1 MTKTVK
7 FLISLVAILV
17 CALLIS
23 FADRPKVKEYSPRT
37 KFIDTLNVVIGVE
50 GGMYYSKGFP
60 IGAQYDLLKRFAA
73 LEGIH
78 LLANDDFQRDSSFVQ
93 LLEGGADI
101 IVLNPNDSLSVGK
114 FDSKEFAFSLPVMDA
129 IWIVRNDH
137 QDRLLERI
145 NNWLGYFSK
154 TKEFKALNNK
164 YFGSYSLDKYRE
176 SLTQTDKISPY
187 DDLIKKY
194 STVLGWDWRML
205 AAIIYKES
213 RFSVAAESSRG
224 AKGLMQVRDFT
235 AQSYGVENRLDPEQ
249 NIYAGVRFLSEIQS
263 RYLRSGLDSVNSLKF
278 TLAAYNAGE
287 SRIGDCIRFTHE
299 QGGNSANW
307 ESVSRY
313 IPMMSLPEYYQNAE
327 YLNHGSFNGSE
338 TIQYVDD
345 VASIYEEYLFL
356 VKK

>member
-1 MTKTVK
+1 MNEKITEEFNIKTEPEYYMSEADV
-7 FLISLVAILV
+7 I
-17 CALLIS
+17 ALLKTGELD
-23 FADRPKVKEYSPRT
+23 A
-37 KFIDTLNVVIGVE
+37 
-50 GGMYYSKGFP
+50 
-60 IGAQYDLLKRFAA
+60 LL
-73 LEGIH
+73 
-78 LLANDDFQRDSSFVQ
+78 
-93 LLEGGADI
+93 
-101 IVLNPNDSLSVGK
+101 
-114 FDSKEFAFSLPVMDA
+114 DA
-129 IWIVRNDH
+129 IDFEPAGI
-137 QDRLLERI
+137 I
-145 NNWLGYFSK
+145 
-154 TKEFKALNNK
+154 
-164 YFGSYSLDKYRE
+164 
-176 SLTQTDKISPY
+176 
-187 DDLIKKY
+187 DLIKKY

-205 AAIIYKES
+205 AASIYKES
-213 RFSVAAESSRG
+213 RFSVAAKSSRG